1 MADSSTVVCVCL
13 ESIRV
18 ATWALSCQAT
28 GFPVDGTVSDP
39 ELWYN
44 AANGADCIP
53 VCKYVMICALPLMTV
68 DRESNE
74 HRNCRLS
81 TDT

>member
-13 ESIRV
+13 VSIRV

-39 ELWYN
+39 E
-44 AANGADCIP
+44 P
-53 VCKYVMICALPLMTV
+53 
-68 DRESNE
+68 
-74 HRNCRLS
+74 
-81 TDT
+81 